1 MCVYLQGS
9 NVEGNQ
15 ALHIVAGACVYVNI
29 HVHVYI
35 CIYIH
40 TYQVANVEGNQAL
53 QLAAEAG
60 FPEVAKVLLDK
71 GVSPDAVN
79 KVRTSTLLHA

>member
-1 MCVYLQGS
+1 M
-9 NVEGNQ
+9 
-15 ALHIVAGACVYVNI
+15 
-29 HVHVYI
+29 
-35 CIYIH
+35 
-40 TYQVANVEGNQAL
+40 EGNQAL

-79 KVRTSTLLHA
+79 KVRLRTQLHA

>member
-1 MCVYLQGS
+1 M
-9 NVEGNQ
+9 
-15 ALHIVAGACVYVNI
+15 
-29 HVHVYI
+29 
-35 CIYIH
+35 
-40 TYQVANVEGNQAL
+40 ANVEGNQAL

-79 KVRTSTLLHA
+79 KVRTSTPLHASSECCNPPRVPPGASSEVPSRCPAARPS

>member
-1 MCVYLQGS
+1 ML
-9 NVEGNQ
+9 
-15 ALHIVAGACVYVNI
+15 VYVCMSIYMYMSIYVSI
-29 HVHVYI
+29 HI
-35 CIYIH
+35 
-40 TYQVANVEGNQAL
+40 YQVANVEGNQAL

>member
-1 MCVYLQGS
+1 M
-9 NVEGNQ
+9 EGNQ
-15 ALHIVAGACVYVNI
+15 ALHIVAGVCVYVNI

>member
-1 MCVYLQGS
+1 ML
-9 NVEGNQ
+9 
-15 ALHIVAGACVYVNI
+15 VYVCMSIYMYMSIYVSI
-29 HVHVYI
+29 HI
-35 CIYIH
+35 
-40 TYQVANVEGNQAL
+40 YQVANVEGNQAL

-79 KVRTSTLLHA
+79 KVRTSTPLHA

>member
-1 MCVYLQGS
+1 M
-9 NVEGNQ
+9 
-15 ALHIVAGACVYVNI
+15 
-29 HVHVYI
+29 
-35 CIYIH
+35 H
-40 TYQVANVEGNQAL
+40 TYVHTFYTHIHPYTRTHTDTHTHTHQVANVEGNQAL

-79 KVRTSTLLHA
+79 KVRLRTQLHA